1 MKLKFWKKEKSQEDI
16 LKEMR
21 TAEQIRLMNAI
32 KKNSEEGK
40 PESENLIILKEMNYH
55 STMTTEDEKVETE
68 RSNRRSK
75 VEKTAATIS
84 PFVVMGCAIWNA
96 KKDSDGE
103 NVNRT
108 DGGKRVS
115 RMLDSAASRFT
126 EFKNN
131 VVSRFNKK

>member
-40 PESENLIILKEMNYH
+40 PECENLIILKEMNYH

-126 EFKNN
+126 EFKTNII
-131 VVSRFNKK
+131 SRFKK

>member
-1 MKLKFWKKEKSQEDI
+1 MKKFWKREKSQEEI
-16 LKEMR
+16 LKDMR
-21 TAEQIRLMNAI
+21 TAEQIRLMNEI
-32 KKNSEEGK
+32 KKNSESGK

-55 STMTTEDEKVETE
+55 STMNTEDEKVETE

-75 VEKTAATIS
+75 VEKVAGTVS

-96 KKDSDGE
+96 KRDSDGE
-103 NVNRT
+103 NINRT

-131 VVSRFNKK
+131 IVSRFNKK